1 MLTHAELKQKA
12 LANPEVSNAYEA
24 LADEYALVRELLQA
38 RAAAG
43 LTQAEVAER
52 MHTKAPAVARL
63 EAGGKHS
70 PSILTLQKYADAV
83 GCQLEIRLIPRT
95 QRSASVE

>member
-70 PSILTLQKYADAV
+70 PSILTLRKYADAV